1 MCMNSLSGTHA
12 ENPDSLTAAEFTA
25 LRESLHLPV
34 AWLADRWGVRRQSVL
49 RWQSGERAIPDQIA
63 ADLELLASDTD
74 RAVLELSARG
84 LEVIEV
90 PKGDGDAEDGMP
102 KAWHRMVGRRA
113 ASASA
118 LVRLSYPEDSD
129 TL

>member
-1 MCMNSLSGTHA
+1 MCMTASSGTRA
-12 ENPDSLTAAEFTA
+12 ENPGSLTAAEFTA

-63 ADLELLASDTD
+63 ADLELLAADTD
-74 RAVLELSARG
+74 KAVCELSALG
-84 LEVIEV
+84 LQVIEV
-90 PKGDGDAEDGMP
+90 PLGDGEAKDGMP

-113 ASASA
+113 ASASTR
-118 LVRLSYPEDSD
+118 VRLAYPGNGD